1 MARWTLLLFYS
12 STCPACVN
20 LMPVFR
26 KLAEDLAPHARA
38 GGPEPRL
45 HLAQVRRPP
54 PRRAKSCDDRSGVLR
69 TSSSLSGGHPS
80 LQLEKPLNDVPYR
93 GLSITHYPT
102 IYLFKAAAAP
112 AVEVAAAAAAKA
124 KVRRV
129 FSSLLCRR
137 LYESIHTF

>member
-1 MARWTLLLFYS
+1 
-12 STCPACVN
+12 
-20 LMPVFR
+20 
-26 KLAEDLAPHARA
+26 
-38 GGPEPRL
+38 
-45 HLAQVRRPP
+45 
-54 PRRAKSCDDRSGVLR
+54 
-69 TSSSLSGGHPS
+69 
-80 LQLEKPLNDVPYR
+80 VPYR

-112 AVEVAAAAAAKA
+112 AVEVAAAAAKA

>member
-1 MARWTLLLFYS
+1 M
-12 STCPACVN
+12 
-20 LMPVFR
+20 
-26 KLAEDLAPHARA
+26 
-38 GGPEPRL
+38 
-45 HLAQVRRPP
+45 
-54 PRRAKSCDDRSGVLR
+54 
-69 TSSSLSGGHPS
+69 
-80 LQLEKPLNDVPYR
+80 PYR